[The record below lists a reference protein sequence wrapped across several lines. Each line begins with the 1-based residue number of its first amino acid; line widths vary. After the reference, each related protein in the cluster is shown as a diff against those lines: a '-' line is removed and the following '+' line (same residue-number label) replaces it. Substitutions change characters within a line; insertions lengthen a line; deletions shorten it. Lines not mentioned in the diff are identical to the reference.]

1 MIFQAGNVRE
11 SASLFN
17 LKLKKIMI
25 RVNSRIR
32 THDLEDPVCYA
43 NLQTTEDL

>member
-17 LKLKKIMI
+17 LKLKQKTKKMIM
-25 RVNSRIR
+25 VDSRIR
-32 THDLEDPVCYA
+32 THNLEDPLVCYA
-43 NLQTTEDL
+43 KH

>member
-17 LKLKKIMI
+17 LKLKKKKIM
-25 RVNSRIR
+25 VDSRIR
-32 THDLEDPVCYA
+32 THDLEEPVCYA
-43 NLQTTEDL
+43 NH